1 MNYFV
6 TMLLLKLPWD
16 LRRGGGQDTDTLSPT
31 LTDGQQ
37 FTPSHSTRQPED
49 INQKSSS

>member
-1 MNYFV
+1 MR
-6 TMLLLKLPWD
+6 LKLPWD

-49 INQKSSS
+49 IIVVQFKVTESSS